1 MLCDIIQNMGK
12 RLVKIILAVC
22 ILLILA
28 GCRAQDHA
36 DPAPVMPQTPV
47 ITIEDNTETPV
58 LNEEDPAVDDAS
70 AVDEKVSDSASV
82 PSADESF
89 YAEEISDEVF
99 ARMQGKSFPEGCT
112 TAREDLRYLNL
123 LYKDIDG
130 NTHAGEMVCNK
141 AIADTLIDIFRQL
154 YEADYPI
161 EKMRLIDDYDGD
173 DDASMIDNNTS
184 CFNYR
189 IVSDTTHLSNHA
201 YGLAVDLNPLYNPY
215 IRQKGGVTV
224 VEPPEGEPYA
234 DRANDFNY
242 KIDKDDLAYKLF
254 TEAGFTWGG
263 SWKSVKDY
271 QHFEKP

>member
-1 MLCDIIQNMGK
+1 MGK
-12 RLVKIILAVC
+12 RLVKIIPAVC

-173 DDASMIDNNTS
+173 DDASMSDNNTS

-224 VEPPEGEPYA
+224 VEPAEGEAYV
-234 DRANDFNY
+234 DRSDDFNY

-271 QHFEKP
+271 QHFEKPK

>member
-1 MLCDIIQNMGK
+1 MGN
-12 RLVKIILAVC
+12 RLVKIIPAVC
-22 ILLILA
+22 ILLIMA
-28 GCRAQDHA
+28 GCRAQDHE
-36 DPAPVMPQTPV
+36 DPAPVMQQTPV
-47 ITIEDNTETPV
+47 ITIEDNTGSM
-58 LNEEDPAVDDAS
+58 AVTDDQSNAGNT
-70 AVDEKVSDSASV
+70 AADDEQDTTDTSV
-82 PSADESF
+82 PDAGESF

-99 ARMQGKSFPEGCT
+99 SRMQGKSFPEGCT

-130 NTHAGEMVCNK
+130 NTHVGEMVCNK

-173 DDASMIDNNTS
+173 DDASMSDNNTS

-224 VEPPEGEPYA
+224 VEPSEGEPYA